1 MDRPSQV
8 RTTFSQ
14 TSMQFPTVMPQ
25 PGRRFGDRSQA
36 YFADEVGTPRVK
48 YADDGSEGLDMAALR
63 TGEGLVDV
71 VVTAVSSTNALAPD
85 AEGTWQQLLEGE
97 SGIRPLDKWFVDDCD
112 SPVRIGGAL
121 RESFDEH
128 LNRVELRRLSYL
140 GKMSLVLGR
149 RLWAAAGRP
158 EVDTERLMV
167 SIGLALGTTEEM
179 IMQYADWQERGL
191 RAMSPLAIQMY
202 MPNAPAAAVGL
213 EFRAKAGVIAPV
225 MSDASGSAAIAQA
238 WRNIVLGEA
247 DVAICGAVETW
258 VEGIPMGAFHRL
270 GMMSTNN
277 DDPPGACRPFDRH
290 RDGMVLAEGGA
301 LLLLETE
308 QHAQSRGA
316 PILARLMG
324 AAINAD
330 AYDQIEV
337 DPTGE
342 PAAEAIS
349 HAVDLAGLSPADI
362 GHVNAH
368 ATGTVAGDLAEARA
382 IRRAF
387 GSHDPAVYA
396 PKAALGHSLGAAGA
410 VEAVLT
416 VQALRDGVV
425 PATGNVKDLDPD
437 IDLDVVVDR
446 PRREDY
452 RYAVSNSFGIGGHNA
467 VLVFG
472 AP

>member
-1 MDRPSQV
+1 
-8 RTTFSQ
+8 
-14 TSMQFPTVMPQ
+14 
-25 PGRRFGDRSQA
+25 
-36 YFADEVGTPRVK
+36 
-48 YADDGSEGLDMAALR
+48 
-63 TGEGLVDV
+63 
-71 VVTAVSSTNALAPD
+71 
-85 AEGTWQQLLEGE
+85 
-97 SGIRPLDKWFVDDCD
+97 
-112 SPVRIGGAL
+112 
-121 RESFDEH
+121 
-128 LNRVELRRLSYL
+128 
-140 GKMSLVLGR
+140 
-149 RLWAAAGRP
+149 
-158 EVDTERLMV
+158 
-167 SIGLALGTTEEM
+167 
-179 IMQYADWQERGL
+179 
-191 RAMSPLAIQMY
+191 
-202 MPNAPAAAVGL
+202 
-213 EFRAKAGVIAPV
+213 
-225 MSDASGSAAIAQA
+225 
-238 WRNIVLGEA
+238 
-247 DVAICGAVETW
+247 
-258 VEGIPMGAFHRL
+258 MGAFHGL

-308 QHAQSRGA
+308 QHAKSRGA

-330 AYDQIEV
+330 AYDQIHA

-342 PAAEAIS
+342 PAAEAIT
-349 HAVDLAGLSPADI
+349 HAIEVAGLSPADI

-368 ATGTVAGDLAEARA
+368 ATGTVTGDLAEARA

-416 VQALRDGVV
+416 VQALRDGIV
-425 PATGNVKDLDPD
+425 PATRNVKDLDPEL
-437 IDLDVVVDR
+437 DLDVVADR
-446 PRREDY
+446 PRRDDY